1 MATYITM
8 IRSAFTGTPL
18 DIPVENLT
26 FTISSTVI
34 LFWVGSIYFMRN
46 ERKAVKNL

>member
-1 MATYITM
+1 M
-8 IRSAFTGTPL
+8 IRTAFTGAPL
-18 DIPVENLT
+18 GIPVENLV
-26 FTISSTVI
+26 FTVSSTVV